1 VKAAS
6 AKKKSRNSTGTSDIP
21 TGINDPRVVEFTIEG
36 EPCSKANSRRW
47 IPSQKR
53 FIKSKNALAY
63 EQMVKIQTP
72 RLEPL
77 FVGELSIEID
87 IFYASHRKDLDESLI
102 LDGLQD
108 KIYSNDRQVREKH
121 VRHFIDR
128 ANPRADVKIYRR
140 AGVD

>member
-1 VKAAS
+1 
-6 AKKKSRNSTGTSDIP
+6 
-21 TGINDPRVVEFTIEG
+21 
-36 EPCSKANSRRW
+36 
-47 IPSQKR
+47 
-53 FIKSKNALAY
+53 
-63 EQMVKIQTP
+63 MVKIQTP